1 MQAAYEQYIS
11 GCQLISILTNLEVQ
25 LFDHERISQIH
36 YASYDLPN
44 VIERYKQATLVQV
57 LQQPLMKEHV
67 YVFRDSIQLEFLA
80 AGMWDGAEY
89 RGTIVVGPCI
99 SKTYPPQLISEMI
112 HKERLPLV
120 IQRQLQQCY
129 NALTMVDEAKQHAI
143 SHLLINVFT
152 PGMTQ
157 PQQIEIASSPSE
169 GTAVKFNDDLEQDRE
184 LIERRYES
192 ENKLLHAITR
202 GDPHMLK
209 TAMEEGKELS
219 WPYRHP
225 NSPVRSMKNLSFSAN
240 TLCRKAAE
248 SAAVHPLYLD
258 SISGKFAIQIE
269 QAQSIAELVSL
280 YEEMLQAYCTLV
292 RELSVATLSSLVGEA
307 VTSIRF
313 NIDQPL
319 NLNHIAD
326 TLGVHPSYLS
336 RTFKKEL
343 GMTLTAYINTLRIEE
358 AKYMLDYSNESVTE
372 IASSVGYNDPNYF
385 SKVFMKLEHV
395 TPHEYRKRKKGSYTA
410 PLFCAT
416 ASSAAFGH

>member
-1 MQAAYEQYIS
+1 MQAAYEQYRS
-11 GCQLISILTNLEVQ
+11 GCQMIALLTNLEVQ
-25 LFDHERISQIH
+25 LLDNERVSQIH
-36 YASYDLPN
+36 YASYELPT
-44 VIERYKQATLVQV
+44 VLERYKHAALVQV
-57 LQQPLMKEHV
+57 LQQPVVKEHV
-67 YVFRDSIQLEFLA
+67 YVFRDSIQREFLA

-99 SKTYPPQLISEMI
+99 SKAYPPQLISEMI
-112 HKERLPLV
+112 QKERLPLV
-120 IQRQLQQCY
+120 IQRQLHQCY
-129 NALTMVDEAKQHAI
+129 NALTMVDEAKLHAI

-152 PGMTQ
+152 PGIIQ
-157 PQQIEIASSPSE
+157 PQQIEIALPPSE
-169 GTAVKFNDDLEQDRE
+169 GTAVKFNDDREQDRE

-209 TAMEEGKELS
+209 TAMDKGKELS

-240 TLCRKAAE
+240 TLFRKAAE
-248 SAAVHPLYLD
+248 SGGVHPLYLD

-269 QAQSIAELVSL
+269 QAQSIAELIYL
-280 YEEMLQAYCTLV
+280 YEEMLQAYCSMV

-319 NLNHIAD
+319 NLNRIAD
-326 TLGVHPSYLS
+326 TLGVHPSHLS

-358 AKYMLDYSNESVTE
+358 AKYMLDSSNASVTE
-372 IASSVGYNDPNYF
+372 IASSVGYSDSNYF
-385 SKVFMKLEHV
+385 SKVFTKLEHV
-395 TPHEYRKRKKGSYTA
+395 TPHAYRKRKKGN
-410 PLFCAT
+410 AT
-416 ASSAAFGH
+416 SFKMWPSRASHRY

>member
-1 MQAAYEQYIS
+1 MQAAYEQYRS

-25 LFDHERISQIH
+25 LFDNERVSQIH
-36 YASYDLPN
+36 YASYDLPT
-44 VIERYKQATLVQV
+44 VLERYKHADLVHV
-57 LQQPLMKEHV
+57 LQQPLVKDCV
-67 YVFRDSIQLEFLA
+67 YVFCDSIQLEFLA

-99 SKTYPPQLISEMI
+99 SKAYPPQLISEMI

-120 IQRQLQQCY
+120 MQRQLHQCY
-129 NALTMVDEAKQHAI
+129 NTLTMVDEAKQHAI
-143 SHLLINVFT
+143 SYLLINVFT
-152 PGMTQ
+152 PGMIQ
-157 PQQIEIASSPSE
+157 PQQMEIALPPSE
-169 GTAVKFNDDLEQDRE
+169 GTAVKFNYDLEQDRE
-184 LIERRYES
+184 LIERRYAS

-240 TLCRKAAE
+240 TLFRKAAE
-248 SAAVHPLYLD
+248 SGGVHPLYLD

-269 QAQSIAELVSL
+269 QAQSIAELVYL
-280 YEEMLQAYCTLV
+280 YEEMLQAYCNLV

-313 NIDQPL
+313 TIDQPL

-358 AKYMLDYSNESVTE
+358 AKYMLDHSNESVTE
-372 IASSVGYNDPNYF
+372 IASNVGYNDPNYF
-385 SKVFMKLEHV
+385 SKVFQKLEHV
-395 TPHEYRKRKKGSYTA
+395 TPHDYRKRKKGN
-410 PLFCAT
+410 AT
-416 ASSAAFGH
+416 SLQRLPS

>member
-1 MQAAYEQYIS
+1 MQAAYEQYTS
-11 GCQLISILTNLEVQ
+11 GCQLISVLTNLEVQ

-36 YASYDLPN
+36 YASYDLPT
-44 VIERYKQATLVQV
+44 VIERYKQAALVQV
-57 LQQPLMKEHV
+57 LQQPLVKEHV

-80 AGMWDGAEY
+80 AGMWDGAQY

-99 SKTYPPQLISEMI
+99 SKAYPPQLIREMI

-157 PQQIEIASSPSE
+157 PQQIEIALSPSE
-169 GTAVKFNDDLEQDRE
+169 GTAVKFNDDLEQDRK

-313 NIDQPL
+313 TIDQPL

-395 TPHEYRKRKKGSYTA
+395 TPHEYRKRKKG
-410 PLFCAT
+410 
-416 ASSAAFGH
+416 